1 MRTLRKQKLEQGIA
15 VVFDTMHTVSDELPP
30 SYNVAPTQPVRV
42 ILERTSH
49 EEPDAEP
56 QRQLRTAKWGL
67 LPAWAKDARSET
79 VTEKPSFRSSAAKR
93 RAIIP
98 ADGYYEWMKMKTERR
113 FRSPFMETAD
123 HPDNCDPLGH
133 NIFRK
138 PFDCCVQ
145 WVRGRTSPISLQ
157 PS

>member
-56 QRQLRTAKWGL
+56 QRQLRTAKWG
-67 LPAWAKDARSET
+67 
-79 VTEKPSFRSSAAKR
+79 
-93 RAIIP
+93 
-98 ADGYYEWMKMKTERR
+98 
-113 FRSPFMETAD
+113 
-123 HPDNCDPLGH
+123 C
-133 NIFRK
+133 
-138 PFDCCVQ
+138 
-145 WVRGRTSPISLQ
+145 
-157 PS
+157 

>member
-42 ILERTSH
+42 ILERTTH

-98 ADGYYEWMKMKTERR
+98 ADGYYEWMKNEDGKKIPQS
-113 FRSPFMETAD
+113 FHGDGRSSGQ
-123 HPDNCDPLGH
+123 L
-133 NIFRK
+133 
-138 PFDCCVQ
+138 
-145 WVRGRTSPISLQ
+145 
-157 PS
+157 